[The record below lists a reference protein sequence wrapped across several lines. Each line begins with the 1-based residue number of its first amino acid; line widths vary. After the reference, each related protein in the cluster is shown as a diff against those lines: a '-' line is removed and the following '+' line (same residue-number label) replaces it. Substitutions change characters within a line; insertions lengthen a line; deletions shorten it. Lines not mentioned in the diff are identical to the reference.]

1 MNNPTPEPQ
10 SYIDAQ
16 AAARDT
22 VLITP
27 GSPLPSFVPEGAK
40 TYYTRRGIVLTTDPR
55 KAMMIDQG
63 TDEDVAQA
71 LFGVRLSQDG
81 TEEFAAVA
89 RNADGIPVAELA
101 VKPEQMMQGLLAAQM
116 NMPKGGLLS
125 IEPKQELI
133 AQRLKGLMQ

>member
-1 MNNPTPEPQ
+1 
-10 SYIDAQ
+10 
-16 AAARDT
+16 
-22 VLITP
+22 
-27 GSPLPSFVPEGAK
+27 
-40 TYYTRRGIVLTTDPR
+40 
-55 KAMMIDQG
+55 MIDQG